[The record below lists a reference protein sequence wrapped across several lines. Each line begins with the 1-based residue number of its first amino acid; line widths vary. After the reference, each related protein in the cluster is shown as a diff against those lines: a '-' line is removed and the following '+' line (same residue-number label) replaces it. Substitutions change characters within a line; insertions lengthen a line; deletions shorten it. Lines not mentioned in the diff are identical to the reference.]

1 MFNFFKRIRKI
12 KKISDSPDGPLG
24 NLECVEGAYDRS
36 CPECGSTFIEY
47 TLLERYPTYQSTY
60 EQYYSIRCEVKCL
73 SCGHTW
79 ICEGEYKETIE
90 EPICSGTAREE
101 DEEEKGPERQMDEEI
116 ETEVDEEIEIE
127 EETQEEET
135 TEESEGGIEEED
147 DL

>member
-12 KKISDSPDGPLG
+12 KKSFDSPDGPLG

-90 EPICSGTAREE
+90 E

-116 ETEVDEEIEIE
+116 EIEVDEEIEIE